1 MSGSKYLS
9 NLIHKLLHNNR
20 FVAVFSLII
29 AIVMWLVISISENP
43 QRTMNVNGVPIS
55 INTQGTVVGTLGME
69 IVSDSYP
76 KDVTV
81 VVEGPSYIVSSL
93 KSSDILVSASLAN
106 VTEAG
111 TFDLELT
118 AQRNSS
124 KTGYTIVSVTPQEI
138 SVSFDIIDEKVF
150 DLELIAKGAQ
160 AEEGLIIGELSV
172 DNNLHNTITIKG
184 PRTQMSKISTVAAV
198 ANVDKVV
205 SSTDKYPA
213 NIVLYD
219 DKGQEISS
227 EFFQMSMDSVDVIVP
242 VLKEKLVDIKIDSAS
257 TNAINYI
264 KYTLS
269 QNKVLLRGE
278 PSEIDKI
285 TTANISGL
293 DFSKISA
300 SNVNANGKVVVD
312 VTLDIPST
320 IEARDLENLKVEFNL
335 SNYINKSF
343 KVQKLET
350 KDLADGLS
358 ASFSSDSVEV
368 TICGPVNVINA
379 ITPDDLTVYANCA
392 GKTAGV
398 YGLNCT
404 IVSEKYPSIWAVGTA
419 TASVT
424 IK

>member
-20 FVAVFSLII
+20 FVAVFSIII
-29 AIVMWLVISISENP
+29 AVVMWLVISISENP
-43 QRTMNVNGVPIS
+43 QRTMNVNGVPVS
-55 INTQGTVVGTLGME
+55 INTQGTVVSTLGME

-76 KDVTV
+76 KEVTV
-81 VVEGPSYIVSSL
+81 VVEGPSYIVGSL
-93 KSSDILVSASLAN
+93 KNTDVLVSASLAN

-124 KTGYTIVSVTPQEI
+124 KTGYTIVSVNPQKI
-138 SVSFDIIDEKVF
+138 TVSFDIVDEKEF
-150 DLELIAKGAQ
+150 GLELIAKGAE
-160 AEEGLIIGELSV
+160 AENGLVIGELSV

-205 SSTDKYPA
+205 SKTDKYPA
-213 NIVLYD
+213 SIVLYD
-219 DKGQEISS
+219 DQGQELSS
-227 EFFQMSMDSVDVIVP
+227 EFFEMSMESVDVIVP
-242 VLKEKLVDIKIDSAS
+242 VLKEKNVDIKIDSAS
-257 TNAINYI
+257 SSAINYI

-285 TTANISGL
+285 TTANITGI

-300 SNVNANGKVVVD
+300 QNVNANGKFVLD
-312 VTLDIPST
+312 ATLDIPST
-320 IEARDLENLKVEFNL
+320 IEARDLEDLKIEFDL
-335 SNYINKSF
+335 TNYVNKSF
-343 KVQKLET
+343 KAQNLET
-350 KDLADGLS
+350 KDLAEGLS
-358 ASFSSDSVEV
+358 ASFSSDFVEV
-368 TICGPVNVINA
+368 TICGPANIINA
-379 ITPDDLTVYANCA
+379 VTADDLTVYANCA

-404 IVSEKYPSIWAVGTA
+404 IVSEKYPAIWAVGTA

>member
-29 AIVMWLVISISENP
+29 AIIMWLVISISENP
-43 QRTMNVNGVPIS
+43 QRTMNVNNVPIS

-76 KDVTV
+76 KEVTV
-81 VVEGPSYIVSSL
+81 VVDGPSYIVGSL

-106 VTEAG
+106 VTESG

-124 KTGYTIVSVTPQEI
+124 KTGYTIVGVIPQKI
-138 SVSFDIIDEKVF
+138 TVSFDIVDEKVF

-160 AEEGLIIGELSV
+160 AEAGLVIGELSV
-172 DNNLHNTITIKG
+172 NNNLHNTITIKG
-184 PRTQMSKISTVAAV
+184 PRTQMSKIATVAAV
-198 ANVDKVV
+198 ANIDKVV
-205 SSTDKYPA
+205 SETAEYPA
-213 NIVLYD
+213 AIVLYD

-227 EFFQMSMDSVDVIVP
+227 EYFQISLETVDVIVP
-242 VLKEKLVDIKIDSAS
+242 VLKEKRVDIKIDSAS
-257 TNAINYI
+257 SSAINYI
-264 KYTLS
+264 KYSLS
-269 QNKVLLRGE
+269 QNNVLLRGE

-285 TTANISGL
+285 TNATIAGI

-300 SNVNANGKVVVD
+300 KNVDDNGKVVID
-312 VTLDIPST
+312 AALDIPST
-320 IEARDLENLKVEFNL
+320 IEVRDLDDLKIEIDL
-335 SNYINKSF
+335 TNYVNKTF
-343 KVQKLET
+343 RVQNLET
-350 KDLADGLS
+350 KDLAEGLT
-358 ASFSSDSVEV
+358 ASFSSDYVEV
-368 TICGPVNVINA
+368 TVCGPVNIVNMVTA
-379 ITPDDLTVYANCA
+379 KDLTVYANCA

-404 IVSEKYPSIWAVGTA
+404 MISAKYPSIWAVGTA